1 MLRIINFYVR
11 YLLMICLLAGILS
24 CSESRATESNP
35 QTDGRFALERVSVD
49 DREGL
54 DGFTR
59 VTDLSEMVLSFTAP
73 LNEATIRE
81 NIEFG
86 TEQGRK
92 IDAEILYDGGIQ
104 VRIKVLGEVKSYSAY
119 RLKVGLGLESADGRK
134 IFTGK
139 VIRITTGLLSFDKFP
154 QITDQELLTKVQ
166 SATFNYF
173 WEGAEPNSGMA
184 RERTTSGTVVT
195 TGGTGFGV
203 MAMCVA
209 AQRGFVTRE
218 QACERV
224 MKIAGFLKDKAVSYH
239 GAFPHW
245 IYGDTGL
252 TKPFSEHDNGADLV
266 ETALLFQGLLTARAY
281 FDRDSAGERK
291 LREVITSLWE
301 AVEWSFFTKEGREN
315 VLYWHWSPD
324 KAWTMNMKISGWNE
338 ALIVYVLAA
347 SSPTHPIS
355 REVYDEGWARFGA
368 MKNGQKYYDTTLPLG
383 EELGGPLFFA
393 HYSFLGLDPRRISD
407 SYADYWE
414 QVCAHARINYGYCVA
429 NPREYE
435 GYGPDCWG
443 LTASDIK
450 DGYTASSPTNDR
462 GTIAP
467 TAALSSL
474 PYTPRES
481 MRALRFFYYKLG
493 DRLWTR
499 YGFVDAFNLT
509 ENWFDTDQHIAIDQG
524 PIVVM
529 IENHRTALPWNTFMK
544 DGDVQRG
551 LKRLGFTIKDVN

>member
-1 MLRIINFYVR
+1 MNSYGRFLIPV
-11 YLLMICLLAGILS
+11 CLLAGILG
-24 CSESRATESNP
+24 CSGSRIPENDAP
-35 QTDGRFALERVSVD
+35 AGGRFALERVSVGEQ
-49 DREGL
+49 EGL
-54 DGFTR
+54 DGFMR
-59 VTDLSEMVLSFTAP
+59 VTDLSELILTFTAP
-73 LNEATIRE
+73 LREAAIRK
-81 NIEFG
+81 NIELA
-86 TEQGRK
+86 TEQGSVV
-92 IDAEILYDGGIQ
+92 DAEILYDGGRQ
-104 VRIKVLGEVKSYSAY
+104 VRLKVSGGVKSFSAY
-119 RLKVGLGLESADGRK
+119 RLKVDSGLESADGQK

-139 VIRITTGLLSFDKFP
+139 VIRITTGLLPFDEFP
-154 QITDQELLTKVQ
+154 RITDQELLTKVQ
-166 SATFNYF
+166 SASFSYF
-173 WEGAEPNSGMA
+173 WEGAEPDSGMA

-195 TGGTGFGV
+195 SGGTGFGV

-209 AQRGFVTRE
+209 AQRGFVSRE

-224 MKIAGFLKDKAVSYH
+224 MKIADFLKNKAVSYH

-252 TKPFSEHDNGADLV
+252 TKPFSENDNGADLV

-281 FDRDSAGERK
+281 FDRDSAAERE
-291 LREVITSLWE
+291 LRAVITDLWE
-301 AVEWSFFTKEGREN
+301 AVEWSFFTREGSEN
-315 VLYWHWSPD
+315 ALYWHWSPD
-324 KAWTMNMKISGWNE
+324 KAWAMNMKICGWNE

-347 SSPTHPIS
+347 SSPTHPID
-355 REVYDEGWARFGA
+355 RKVYDEGWARSGA
-368 MKNGQKYYDTTLPLG
+368 MKNGRKYYGTTLPLG

-393 HYSFLGLDPRRISD
+393 HYSFLGLDPRRIRD

-414 QVCAHARINYGYCVA
+414 QVCAHARINYEYCVL
-429 NPREYE
+429 NPKEYD

-474 PYTPRES
+474 PYMPEEA

-509 ENWFDTDQHIAIDQG
+509 EEWFDRGQHIAIDQG

-529 IENHRTALPWNTFMK
+529 IENHRTGLLWNTFMK
-544 DGDVQRG
+544 DGDVLRG
-551 LKRLGFTIKDVN
+551 LERLGFTVEDIN